1 MISAASLPALLPFD
15 GTALG
20 CRILAAAAVY
30 GVKDPDMPIWTGD
43 RFALLQTGPTLLLA
57 GRASDPEELESFVRF
72 SGAQTLVCNAAS
84 ALLGFPVVETGAA
97 MRLERPPETDLPDGC
112 VFRLLDGT
120 PRPEDPRLT
129 DFYALL
135 ADCTD
140 PALHFAAPPFADFY
154 TDTHLRIRRKSR
166 VAACLLRSG
175 RVDACV
181 LADLS
186 PNCAFLFS
194 GAVRPDLRGH
204 RAFAAMLTALLPH
217 LHGRRVF
224 LFCVEALC
232 SHYAAMGFA
241 RTGSFALQTTCQ
253 EGNANGKY

>member
-1 MISAASLPALLPFD
+1 MISAARLPALLSFD

-20 CRILAAAAVY
+20 CRILAAAAAY
-30 GVKDPDMPIWTGD
+30 GVKDPGMPIWTGE
-43 RFALLQTGPTLLLA
+43 RFALLQTGPALLLE
-57 GRASDPEELESFVRF
+57 GRASDSEELESFVHF
-72 SGAQTLVCNAAS
+72 LDAPTLVCNAAS
-84 ALLGFPVVETGAA
+84 ALPNFPIVETGAA
-97 MRLERPPETDLPDGC
+97 MGLKQPLETSLPDGC
-112 VFRLLDGT
+112 VFGLLDGT
-120 PRPEDPRLT
+120 PRAEDPRLA
-129 DFYALL
+129 DLYALL

-140 PALHFAAPPFADFY
+140 PAMHFAAPPFADFY

-166 VAACLLRSG
+166 VAACLSRGG

-186 PNCAFLFS
+186 PGCAFLFS
-194 GAVRPDLRGH
+194 GAVRPDFRGCG
-204 RAFAAMLTALLPH
+204 AFAAMLTALLPH

-232 SHYAAMGFA
+232 GHYAAMGFV

-253 EGNANGKY
+253 KEKGSMSL